1 MEEQKN
7 EWWKNVDPNK
17 PKDPNKISKG
27 MLRKAMRAMCLNNCC
42 AGQQTEVVE
51 CTVED
56 CTLFPFRRG
65 GALNEPGN
73 RTEKRNIWR
82 AIREKCLNC
91 SSYFN
96 PGVARCDRIE
106 CELYPYR
113 FGKAL
118 SQVTKRDIARE
129 MENENECNA

>member
-51 CTVED
+51 CTVRMPRNNGKCSNRAVEIVY
-56 CTLFPFRRG
+56 LF
-65 GALNEPGN
+65 
-73 RTEKRNIWR
+73 
-82 AIREKCLNC
+82 
-91 SSYFN
+91 
-96 PGVARCDRIE
+96 
-106 CELYPYR
+106 
-113 FGKAL
+113 
-118 SQVTKRDIARE
+118 
-129 MENENECNA
+129 